1 MVENLIVVLIVGAA
15 AWYAGLKYLPAKWI
29 GRKKAAGCGSGS
41 GCGTCGSG
49 CDTPAPTPD
58 EASKYRVI
66 KLHAR

>member
-29 GRKKAAGCGSGS
+29 GRKKAAGCGSG
-41 GCGTCGSG
+41 CDTCGSG
-49 CDTPAPTPD
+49 CDTPAPAPD
-58 EASKYRVI
+58 ASKYRVI